1 MKSFL
6 SLLFALTISAFAQNS
21 GELVRMHT
29 NAGDIDVQLLPA
41 SAPNTV
47 NNFLTY
53 ALSGA
58 YDNSIIHRSVKNFV
72 IQGGGYKQD
81 FSAIPQNSP
90 IINEYSLSNIRGTI
104 AMAKMDGSP
113 DSATDQWFF
122 NVVDNSSNLNNNNGG
137 FTVFGRVANAA
148 SLAVMDKIAA
158 LPIAS
163 NILASPFDAIPIFT
177 FDKDVAGDNL
187 VTVLSVTH
195 LDYVNAPVIQSAI
208 GASGYGAL
216 TTVAPGGYLEIY
228 GQLLAGT
235 TRGWGA
241 ADFSLPKTGTGNA
254 PTQLDSVTVTVGGKN
269 AYVNFVSPTQ
279 VNVEISPS
287 LPSGSQPIVVIYNGQ
302 ASDPAYIDVAPLAAG
317 LLAPSS
323 FYVDGKQYAAATH
336 ASGAFISN
344 GKIAGVPAA
353 PAQPGETVLF
363 YGVGFGPV
371 TPNSVVYAGGTASSP
386 AAIAAKVQFTIGGV
400 PALVTFAGLVQGL
413 VGLYQFNVVVP
424 PAAPAGDL
432 SVGITVNGAPL
443 PQSLYLAGR

>member
-1 MKSFL
+1 MKIAVALLPFL
-6 SLLFALTISAFAQNS
+6 LTLSASAQNS
-21 GELVRMHT
+21 GELIRMHT

-47 NNFLTY
+47 ANFLNY
-53 ALSGA
+53 AQSGA

-81 FSAIPQNSP
+81 FSVIPQNAP
-90 IINEYSLSNIRGTI
+90 VANEYSLSNVRGTI
-104 AMAKMDGSP
+104 AMAKMDSAP

-187 VTVLSVTH
+187 VTILSVTH
-195 LDYVNAPVIQSAI
+195 LDFVNAPVIQSVI
-208 GASGYGAL
+208 GASGFGSL
-216 TTVAPGGYLEIY
+216 TTVAPGGYIEIY
-228 GQLLAGT
+228 GQLLGGT
-235 TRGWGA
+235 TRGWA
-241 ADFSLPKTGTGNA
+241 TADFKNGNA

-279 VNVEISPS
+279 VNVEVSPS
-287 LPSGSQPIVVIYNGQ
+287 VPSGSQPIVVTYNGQ
-302 ASDPAYIDVAPLAAG
+302 ASDAAYIDVAPLAAG
-317 LLAPSS
+317 ILAPSS

-344 GKIAGVPAA
+344 GKIAGVPNA
-353 PAQPGETVLF
+353 PAQPGETVIF
-363 YGVGFGPV
+363 YGTGFGPV
-371 TPNSVVYAGGTASSP
+371 TPNSVIYAGGTASS
-386 AAIAAKVQFTIGGV
+386 AAKITAQVQFTIGGV
-400 PALVTFAGLVQGL
+400 PALVSFAGLVQGL
-413 VGLYQFNVVVP
+413 VGVYQFNVVVP